1 PRGVGRMDCEGK
13 GRRGRGLRALA
24 RRAAPGCGD
33 ECREVGCDWPKTQG
47 QFWDVQLAGGQ
58 RSISRFAL
66 TSQGSPDPQLPM
78 PKTVE
83 RLAPLMRLS
92 PPFCSDPD

>member
-1 PRGVGRMDCEGK
+1 
-13 GRRGRGLRALA
+13 
-24 RRAAPGCGD
+24 
-33 ECREVGCDWPKTQG
+33 
-47 QFWDVQLAGGQ
+47 VQLAGGQ

-78 PKTVE
+78 PKTME